1 MRCLI
6 TLETRPC
13 EEPINFKVLLLPIQL
28 SIIQSIRLLALPS
41 NKGPRV
47 GTAEQGNDS
56 DTHSWEYYTNL
67 CCKSSVQ
74 TLRRDKKNLVNCRIS
89 EILPKCLIMWQN
101 TEQKMLHMDP
111 KILKCST
118 AGDATRPT
126 NLQSQNSSSQHKA
139 LVPTDS
145 GEENNLHLKHP
156 LGCRVLSSMKTKVSA
171 ISAEC
176 LNSGTKSTK
185 RFYEFHA
192 HLEKKMIQGGPGV
205 QIVLKK

>member
-1 MRCLI
+1 MIRTGIFVLPQVSPPFPFPINPKLINLSSSSPFQSQLQTLFLAKANVSVQIKLNPQLTLPDIMRCLI

-74 TLRRDKKNLVNCRIS
+74 TLRREKKILINCRIS
-89 EILPKCLIMWQN
+89 EILPKYLIMCQN

-118 AGDATRPT
+118 ASDATRPHKPPEPKFQ
-126 NLQSQNSSSQHKA
+126 LPAQS
-139 LVPTDS
+139 S
-145 GEENNLHLKHP
+145 GAN
-156 LGCRVLSSMKTKVSA
+156 
-171 ISAEC
+171 
-176 LNSGTKSTK
+176 
-185 RFYEFHA
+185 
-192 HLEKKMIQGGPGV
+192 
-205 QIVLKK
+205 